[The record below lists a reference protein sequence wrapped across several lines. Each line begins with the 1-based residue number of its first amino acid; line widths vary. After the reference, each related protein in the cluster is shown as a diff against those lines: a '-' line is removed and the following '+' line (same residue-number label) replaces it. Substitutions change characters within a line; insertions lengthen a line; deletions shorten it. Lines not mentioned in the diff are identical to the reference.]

1 MRWGLGL
8 VVAVCLAGGQGV
20 LAADGDG
27 ADGKKAATRIAAVAV
42 KNVPKDAPAKASG
55 QKVVTLEKPEPTR
68 AVPVPVTQ
76 PKSVREKAKKK
87 AAAPSLVAR
96 IDLTRQRMHVTA
108 NGRSVGSWKIS
119 SGRTGYVTPTGRFR
133 PKWISR
139 MHYSRKYDNA
149 PMPYSVFFNGGIAT
163 HGTTSVSRLGRPASH
178 GCIRLR
184 TGNARKFYN
193 LVRKHGKSR
202 TRIVV
207 TGHAKQSRIVKRTT
221 PTPRRRKVTKRR
233 NAFDA
238 NNWGPRKSYGRRRY
252 SVNDYERRYRERVR
266 RYHRSRRL
274 VWPGDRR

>member
-1 MRWGLGL
+1 MRWGMGL
-8 VVAVCLAGGQGV
+8 AVVMCLAGGQGV

-27 ADGKKAATRIAAVAV
+27 GDGNKGATRVAAAAVTPAA
-42 KNVPKDAPAKASG
+42 KAAPAKTSD
-55 QKVVTLEKPEPTR
+55 QKVATFEKPAPVV

-76 PKSVREKAKKK
+76 PKSVRQKAGSKPI
-87 AAAPSLVAR
+87 APSLVAR
-96 IDLTRQRMHVTA
+96 IDLTHQRMHVSA
-108 NGRSVGSWKIS
+108 NGKPVASWKIS
-119 SGRTGYVTPTGRFR
+119 SGRTGFETPTGRFR

-163 HGTTSVSRLGRPASH
+163 HGTTAVSGLGRPASH

-184 TGNARKFYN
+184 TPNARTFYH
-193 LVRKHGKSR
+193 LVRSHGKNR

-207 TGHAKQSRIVKRTT
+207 TGYAKQSRIVKRTA
-221 PTPRRRKVTKRR
+221 PRRVQKPRRR
-233 NAFDA
+233 NAFDS
-238 NNWGPRKSYGRRRY
+238 NQWGPRNGSRQRRY

-266 RYHRSRRL
+266 SYHQSRRL

>member
-8 VVAVCLAGGQGV
+8 AVMAWLAGGQVAAMAAEDARGGAGTAGV
-20 LAADGDG
+20 KVASVAEKSAETVRAAKPAGETV
-27 ADGKKAATRIAAVAV
+27 ATIA
-42 KNVPKDAPAKASG
+42 
-55 QKVVTLEKPEPTR
+55 KPEKTIV
-68 AVPVPVTQ
+68 VPVPVTQ
-76 PKSVREKAKKK
+76 PKSVRNKAKKK

-96 IDLTRQRMHVTA
+96 IDLTAQRMHVTA

-119 SGRTGYVTPTGRFR
+119 SGRSGYLTPTGRFR

-163 HGTTSVSRLGRPASH
+163 HGTTAVSRLGGPASH

-202 TRIVV
+202 TRIIV
-207 TGHAKQSRIVKRTT
+207 TGHAKQTRVAKRTT
-221 PTPRRRKVTKRR
+221 PRRRNVSRRR
-233 NAFDA
+233 NAFQA
-238 NNWGPRKSYGRRRY
+238 NNRVSRNPYGRRRL

-274 VWPGDRR
+274 VWPGDRY